1 LIPRAYI
8 TQWANFVPWQ
18 TDEQVE
24 QDLVISR
31 ALIEIFSDDFLREH
45 LAFRGGTALHKLY
58 LNPQARY
65 SEDIDLVQI
74 KPEPIKETL
83 THLQK
88 KLEFLGQGSI
98 AQKRDNNTLKF
109 RFESEVPPVQPLRL
123 KVEINCREHF
133 NVLGLK
139 EHPFAVESDWFNGST
154 NIFTYE
160 IEELLGTKLRALY
173 QRRKGRDLY
182 DLYKAYQKDKLDS
195 EKIVEIYKKYIAF
208 SVDHPPSRKQFI
220 QNLEA
225 KMQDSEFLGDTVALL
240 RPSERYAPKEAYD
253 FIIAELVERI

>member
-1 LIPRAYI
+1 MIPRAYI

-18 TDEQVE
+18 TNEQVE

-83 THLQK
+83 EHLQK
-88 KLEFLGQGSI
+88 RLEFLGQGSI
-98 AQKRDNNTLKF
+98 LQKRDNNTLKF

-139 EHPFAVESDWFNGST
+139 EYPFTVESDWFKGGT
-154 NIFTYE
+154 GIFTYE

-182 DLYKAYQKDKLDS
+182 DLYKAYQKHKPDS
-195 EKIVEIYKKYIAF
+195 EKIVEIYKQYISF
-208 SVDHPPSRKQFI
+208 SVEHPPSRKQFI

-225 KMQDSEFLGDTVALL
+225 KMQDREFLGDTAALL
-240 RPSERYAPKEAYD
+240 RPTESYDAAEA
-253 FIIAELVERI
+253 FEFVISELVEKI